1 MGALRQEDRDY
12 LKGCKVVVVIGL
24 PASGKT
30 TIALQL
36 HEDVLSGHSLYQT
49 DDYIDFGYEQSLY
62 AMLKEMEYDKNPLKL
77 VEGVQGFRFLRKNV
91 ETQMYKV
98 DAVVIVDCKPKER
111 ARRYAAR
118 GKGNLPISFD
128 RNLETVF
135 KDYLGKMHAGGHPL
149 PRFININT

>member
-1 MGALRQEDRDY
+1 MEIRQEDVDF

-30 TIALQL
+30 TVALHL
-36 HEDVLSGHSLYQT
+36 HEDVLPGHTLYQT

-91 ETQMYKV
+91 ETMTYKV
-98 DAVVIVDCKPKER
+98 DAVVIVDCKPEER
-111 ARRYAAR
+111 AKRYAAR
-118 GKGNLPISFD
+118 GKGNLPSSFD

-135 KDYLGKMHAGGHPL
+135 KDYLGKLQAAGLPL
-149 PRFININT
+149 PRFINVNT